1 MFALNET
8 AALTDLIEPV
18 VRDLGFEPV
27 RVQLSGKAGDLT
39 LQVMAEDPATGQLTL
54 DQCARISRALS
65 DMLDEADPIESEY
78 RLEVS
83 SPGIDRPLTRES
95 DYAKWIG
102 HEARLKLEPAVDGR
116 KRLAGT
122 LLGLEGG
129 AGGLKLRIA
138 VPGAGELLLPMDS
151 IASAKLVLTERL
163 IAASRPLDASGAD
176 EVIEHAAFANDNPA
190 GAPGQDDEDED

>member
-8 AALTDLIEPV
+8 AALADLIEPV
-18 VRDLGFEPV
+18 VRDLGFAPV

-65 DMLDEADPIESEY
+65 EMLDAADPIESEY

-122 LLGLEGG
+122 LLGLDSGPDG
-129 AGGLKLRIA
+129 MKLRIA
-138 VPGAGELLLPMDS
+138 VPGAGELTLPLAS
-151 IASAKLVLTERL
+151 IAGAKLVLTERL
-163 IAASRPLDASGAD
+163 IAATRPLDASGAD
-176 EVIEHAAFANDNPA
+176 EVIEQAAFANDNPA
-190 GAPGQDDEDED
+190 GRPGPDDEDED